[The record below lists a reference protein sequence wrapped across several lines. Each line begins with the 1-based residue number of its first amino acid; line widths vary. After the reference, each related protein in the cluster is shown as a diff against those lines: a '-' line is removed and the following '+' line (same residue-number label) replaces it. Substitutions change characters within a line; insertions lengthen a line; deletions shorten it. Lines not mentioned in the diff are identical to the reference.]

1 MNISKRIELF
11 WKKVELRRVERKFRK
26 NNNIPKSST
35 EPYVK
40 YFKRSLGNFIA
51 GNKLLDDSP
60 NVKKFLLNA
69 IKDNFVYYSKQY
81 IDDYLKDVYRELI
94 QFLDGEGRSINDCYI
109 SSIPNKDISI
119 NNSSKE
125 LMIEFKKL
133 NNLPRNLTRTIETCM
148 ENEVKYI
155 EDKKKLQEKIKK
167 NPFNKYFKSQR
178 AKIERNYNIRKSEI
192 SQDLREK
199 LKSKK
204 YLIFVDDFSG
214 TGSTIINYF
223 KILEKYIEKDIEII
237 IICVH
242 SMEKA
247 ENKIKEYFK
256 GSKFEK
262 FYFFTNREKP
272 ESRKKYFPTKKDKLK
287 KEIREFE
294 TKNFKQNYALGFEET
309 ESLIATYDS
318 CPNNTFSSFWYSE
331 NDDWSPLFKRPR
343 KQSNALDDL
352 NLDKNTFVN
361 EVKTGLKVRKVEDKD
376 IEQIIILLCVKLM
389 KDDTTT
395 RVAIEIED
403 KFYYNEDGL
412 QECLSNKFIK
422 ILNNSGGFSSYSLT
436 SKGKSKLKEYQL
448 SHMTFEKLVEIANRF
463 KAEDSISTD
472 DISSYEIDLLNKSAE

>member
-1 MNISKRIELF
+1 MGILKRIILF
-11 WKKVELRRVERKFRK
+11 RKKLELRSVERKFRK
-26 NNNIPKSST
+26 NNNIPKSTT

-40 YFKRSLGNFIA
+40 YFRRSLGNFIA

-60 NVKKFLLNA
+60 NVKKFLLNVL
-69 IKDNFVYYSKQY
+69 KNNFVYYSKQY
-81 IDDYLKDVYRELI
+81 FDEYLKDIYRDLS
-94 QFLDGEGRSINDCYI
+94 QFLDGNCRSINDCYI

-125 LMIEFKKL
+125 LMIEFKNL
-133 NNLPRNLTRTIETCM
+133 NNLHRNSTRTIEICV

-155 EDKKKLQEKIKK
+155 EDKKNLYERIKK
-167 NPFNKYFKSQR
+167 NSFNKYLKTQR
-178 AKIERNYNIRKSEI
+178 ANIDRNYNIRKSEI
-192 SQDLREK
+192 SQELRKK

-214 TGSTIINYF
+214 TGSTIIKYF
-223 KILEKYIEKDIEII
+223 EILEKYIEKDIGII

-361 EVKTGLKVRKVEDKD
+361 EVKTGLKIRKVEDKD
-376 IEQIIILLCVKLM
+376 IEPIIILLCVKLM

-403 KFYYNEDGL
+403 KFYYNGERL
-412 QECLSNKFIK
+412 QEYLSNKYIK
-422 ILNNSGGFSSYSLT
+422 IVKNGDGSSNYSLT
-436 SKGKSKLKEYQL
+436 QKGKSKLKEYQM
-448 SHMTFEKLVEIANRF
+448 SYMTFEKLVEIANVF
-463 KAEDSISTD
+463 DAKDSISINDT
-472 DISSYEIDLLNKSAE
+472 SSYEIGLLNKSAE

>member
-133 NNLPRNLTRTIETCM
+133 NNLPRNLTRTIEICM
-148 ENEVKYI
+148 DNEVKYI
-155 EDKKKLQEKIKK
+155 EEKKKLHEKIKK
-167 NPFNKYFKSQR
+167 NSFNQYFKSQR
-178 AKIERNYNIRKSEI
+178 AKIDRNYNTRKSEI
-192 SQDLREK
+192 SQELREK

-223 KILEKYIEKDIEII
+223 KILEKYIEPDIGII
-237 IICVH
+237 IICLH

-247 ENKIKEYFK
+247 ENKIMKYFEA
-256 GSKFEK
+256 SKFKK
-262 FYFFTNREKP
+262 FYFFTNRDKP
-272 ESRKKYFPTKKDKLK
+272 ESRKKYFPTRKDKLK

-294 TKNFKQNYALGFEET
+294 AKNFEKHFALGFEET

-331 NDDWSPLFKRPR
+331 NEDWSPLFKRPR

-361 EVKTGLKVRKVEDKD
+361 KVKTGLKIRKVADKD

-389 KDDTTT
+389 KDYTTT

-403 KFYYNEDGL
+403 KFYYNRERL
-412 QECLSNKFIK
+412 QEYLSKKYIK
-422 ILNNSGGFSSYSLT
+422 IINNGDGFSSYSLAP
-436 SKGKSKLKEYQL
+436 KGKSKLKEYQM
-448 SHMTFEKLVEIANRF
+448 SYMTFEKLVEIANLF
-463 KAEDSISTD
+463 NAEDSISTD
-472 DISSYEIDLLNKSAE
+472 DSSYEIYLLNKSAE